1 MARGFSG
8 YFERLEIKRI
18 CVFAPDWEA
27 KGAQFTHARPL
38 HNQISPS
45 GRVERNDAAPM
56 GGAARPSRAHAPN
69 GRAKPLR
76 PPPLGG
82 VPGLD
87 GLLGGASSG
96 LVGSA
101 PRDAL
106 GTAGASESELV

>member
-1 MARGFSG
+1 MDRGFSS
-8 YFERLEIKRI
+8 YFERLEINRAFAYLHLIGKRR
-18 CVFAPDWEA
+18 
-27 KGAQFTHARPL
+27 GAQFTHARPL

-76 PPPLGG
+76 PPPLSG

-106 GTAGASESELV
+106 GTAGAGELV